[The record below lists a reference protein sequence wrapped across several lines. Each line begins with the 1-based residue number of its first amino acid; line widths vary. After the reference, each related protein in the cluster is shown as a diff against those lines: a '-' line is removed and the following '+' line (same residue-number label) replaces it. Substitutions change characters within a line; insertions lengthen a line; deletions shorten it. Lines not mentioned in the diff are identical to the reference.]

1 MQDVSLTHFNGLHR
15 MGAAGTEAHTVL
27 GCPTYTVSQHQGKH
41 RTHWGLKHLVLL
53 QQIPTRTPQEQGSTQ
68 HYGSHVQ
75 CLHYSQL
82 TQRLPNVREKPES
95 TKKRNTPRFQAVVI
109 SGAFPSAKIH
119 QHPCCSKSRKQ
130 QLDQDLPLL
139 CYLPM

>member
-1 MQDVSLTHFNGLHR
+1 
-15 MGAAGTEAHTVL
+15 MGAAETEARTAP
-27 GCPTYTVSQHQGKH
+27 GCPRYTASQHQGKC

-53 QQIPTRTPQEQGSTQ
+53 QQIPTRTSQDRTAYRQ
-68 HYGSHVQ
+68 HCSSHVQ

-95 TKKRNTPRFQAVVI
+95 TKRRNTPRFQAAMI
-109 SGAFPSAKIH
+109 SGALLSAKIH

-139 CYLPM
+139 CYLPA